1 MKVYINET
9 DYSLMSV
16 YNFFGGSDIIRIV
29 ILIYILLSFLLNT
42 LNFTFV
48 AITQHKKKKK
58 ISLGTLVTCALL
70 LVNFIHTSAYLFEW
84 VIKKGNV
91 QTIIVKNEKNGKTGE
106 VGGLLTGNPSHFFF
120 CYSQAFIL
128 ISSSISQDFIINIF
142 FYMVISPKEEL
153 RQILLKVLLLIL
165 GILFPIG
172 FTLMYYFIGALG
184 INDQF
189 CYAKKFD
196 FEINDG
202 YINYFL
208 YDKFQ
213 LYVMIIYGIRVFNFF
228 FTFFFLIKIIIYV
241 RREKMSKAYIFKSI
255 IIPIIQ
261 LFTIFIGV
269 TYRSLNIYSLEVS
282 AKFSSAYLI
291 LNTVDGVLFP
301 LIFLFQHKIVSN
313 LRIYVSQDVLDIS
326 NDNNDN
332 KILED
337 NASDYEDDSDN

>member
-1 MKVYINET
+1 
-9 DYSLMSV
+9 
-16 YNFFGGSDIIRIV
+16 
-29 ILIYILLSFLLNT
+29 
-42 LNFTFV
+42 
-48 AITQHKKKKK
+48 
-58 ISLGTLVTCALL
+58 
-70 LVNFIHTSAYLFEW
+70 
-84 VIKKGNV
+84 
-91 QTIIVKNEKNGKTGE
+91 
-106 VGGLLTGNPSHFFF
+106 
-120 CYSQAFIL
+120 
-128 ISSSISQDFIINIF
+128 
-142 FYMVISPKEEL
+142 
-153 RQILLKVLLLIL
+153 
-165 GILFPIG
+165 
-172 FTLMYYFIGALG
+172 MYYFIGALG